1 MIKVERRACNFV
13 RCSRHWLWIN
23 AIPLAPR
30 LKFRVFSP
38 LTCWCWVSGRGEW
51 KYFFLHQ
58 LHAPRK
64 TIYQCCTFILSA
76 FSCSSRGRGE
86 SERERN
92 EHQYFSFF
100 AIDSD
105 RIFFHLLSASFLFP
119 KNRFFVCWLQCL
131 EEYYFYFNKK
141 YFSLFISL
149 ELVSFFT
156 RGRRNPSRFIFN

>member
-13 RCSRHWLWIN
+13 RCRHWLWIN

-38 LTCWCWVSGRGEW
+38 LTCWCWVYGRGEW
-51 KYFFLHQ
+51 KFFLHQ
-58 LHAPRK
+58 LHALRK

-92 EHQYFSFF
+92 EHQYFSFLQSTQTEYF
-100 AIDSD
+100 FTYFRLRFCFRKTDFLCVDYSVSRNI
-105 RIFFHLLSASFLFP
+105 IFTLI
-119 KNRFFVCWLQCL
+119 KNI
-131 EEYYFYFNKK
+131 
-141 YFSLFISL
+141 FSLFIS
-149 ELVSFFT
+149 
-156 RGRRNPSRFIFN
+156 PSR